1 MSRVSQNEKEFK
13 RVSYWRLLK
22 YAKPYW
28 KRLAI
33 GIFFGLVIG
42 GSLFS
47 SFLIIPK
54 LLMVVDSP
62 DAADQLKYE
71 QTAEKAIETIE
82 ANPGLTPEQK
92 KKAVAD
98 VLSPAKQKSNDPKL
112 QEALESLQSF
122 SEKCHLPLY
131 VTFETQTITLTWPE
145 EYSFRI
151 TDPETGKIAWQ
162 FFSIYVFGF
171 VFLWALKAIAT
182 YINHYCTRWVG
193 ARVIMDMRNEVYL
206 ALLRQSMSFYGRQ
219 DIGHLISRCT
229 NDTAAIDSS
238 VSDVIADITRCPL
251 EIIAC
256 AAALVYAGMQMD
268 NFGVLICLVIGFP
281 LCIVPILIISRII
294 RKTYKN
300 AFANI
305 AEVLSRMHVTFT
317 GILII
322 KANNTE
328 EKEFARFQKAN
339 KTYFRNQIRA
349 LRAQLL
355 MSPLMELVAVAATLV
370 FLIFAY
376 KNGITITEMAMLL
389 APAVMAYKPIKDLA
403 RIVSHIQRS
412 MAAADRYFDL
422 VDQHTEMKE
431 IENPVELKGFENEIK
446 FDNVRFAYEPGH
458 WILNGMDLTIKKGQ
472 MVAVVGE
479 TGSGKSTIGN
489 LIARFYDP
497 AEGVV
502 TIDGIPVK
510 DLSIKSLRKHIG
522 IVTQDPILFNETIAD
537 NIAYGAENVTREQI
551 IEAAK
556 QANAHEFIMSGTHPQ
571 NYDEE
576 VGEKGC
582 KLSGGEKQRIAIARA
597 ILKNPPILILDEA
610 TSALDTVTEKL
621 VQDALNRV
629 MTNRTVFA
637 IAHRLSTIRNADK
650 IIVLEKGNI
659 VEAGTHEELLALN
672 GKYKKLHDTQFAMD
686 GAANE

>member
-305 AEVLSRMHVTFT
+305 AEVLSRMHETFT

-458 WILNGMDLTIKKGQ
+458 WILNGMDLTIRKGQ

-497 AEGVV
+497 AEGSV

-650 IIVLEKGNI
+650 IIVLEKGKI

>member
-62 DAADQLKYE
+62 SAGDQVKYE
-71 QTAEKAIETIE
+71 QTAEKAVEAIE
-82 ANPGLTPEQK
+82 ANPDLTTEQK
-92 KKAVAD
+92 KKAVAEA
-98 VLSPAKQKSNDPKL
+98 LSPAEQKKKDPKL

-122 SEKCHLPLY
+122 SEKCHLPLS
-131 VTFETQTITLTWPE
+131 VGLETQTITLTWPCE
-145 EYSFRI
+145 HSFQV
-151 TDPETGKIAWQ
+151 TDPETGRISWQ

-171 VFLWALKAIAT
+171 VFLWALKAVAT

-193 ARVIMDMRNEVYL
+193 ARVIMDMRNEVYM

-251 EIIAC
+251 EILAC
-256 AAALVYAGMQMD
+256 AAALVYAGLQMD

-305 AEVLSRMHVTFT
+305 AEVLSRMHETFT
-317 GILII
+317 GILIV

-328 EKEFARFQKAN
+328 DKEYARFQKAN
-339 KTYFRNQIRA
+339 KTYFRNNIRA
-349 LRAQLL
+349 YRAQLL

-422 VDQHTEMKE
+422 IDQHTEMTE
-431 IENPVELKGFENEIK
+431 IENPVELKGFEDEIK
-446 FDNVRFAYEPGH
+446 FDKVRFAYEPGH

-497 AEGVV
+497 AEGSV

-537 NIAYGAENVTREQI
+537 NIAYGAENATREQI

-650 IIVLEKGNI
+650 IIVLEKGKI
-659 VEAGTHEELLALN
+659 VESGTHEELLALN

>member
-62 DAADQLKYE
+62 DAGDRVKYE
-71 QTAEKAIETIE
+71 QAAEKAIETIE
-82 ANPGLTPEQK
+82 ANPELTPEQK
-92 KKAVAD
+92 KEAIAD
-98 VLSPAKQKSNDPKL
+98 ALSPAEQKSSDPKL

-122 SEKCHLPLY
+122 AEKCHLPLY
-131 VTFETQTITLTWPE
+131 VTFETQTITLTWPD

-151 TDPETGKIAWQ
+151 TDPETGRIAWQ

-305 AEVLSRMHVTFT
+305 AEVLSRMHETFT

-458 WILNGMDLTIKKGQ
+458 WILNGMDLTIRKGQ

-497 AEGVV
+497 AEGSV

-650 IIVLEKGNI
+650 IIVLEKGKI

-672 GKYKKLHDTQFAMD
+672 GKYKKLHDTQFTMD
-686 GAANE
+686 GGANE

>member
-305 AEVLSRMHVTFT
+305 AEVLSRMHETFT

>member
-62 DAADQLKYE
+62 DAGDRVKYE
-71 QTAEKAIETIE
+71 QAAEKAIETIE
-82 ANPGLTPEQK
+82 ANPELTPEQK
-92 KKAVAD
+92 KEAIAD
-98 VLSPAKQKSNDPKL
+98 ALSPTEQKSSDPKL

-122 SEKCHLPLY
+122 AEKCHLPLY
-131 VTFETQTITLTWPE
+131 VTFETQTITLTWPD

-151 TDPETGKIAWQ
+151 TDPETGRIAWQ

-206 ALLRQSMSFYGRQ
+206 ALLRQSMSFYGKQ

-256 AAALVYAGMQMD
+256 AAALIYAGMQMD

-305 AEVLSRMHVTFT
+305 AEVLSRMHETFT

-322 KANNTE
+322 KASNTE

-458 WILNGMDLTIKKGQ
+458 WILNGMDLTIRKGQ

-479 TGSGKSTIGN
+479 TGSGKSAIGN

-497 AEGVV
+497 AEGSV
-502 TIDGIPVK
+502 TIDGIPV
-510 DLSIKSLRKHIG
+510 
-522 IVTQDPILFNETIAD
+522 
-537 NIAYGAENVTREQI
+537 
-551 IEAAK
+551 
-556 QANAHEFIMSGTHPQ
+556 
-571 NYDEE
+571 
-576 VGEKGC
+576 
-582 KLSGGEKQRIAIARA
+582 
-597 ILKNPPILILDEA
+597 
-610 TSALDTVTEKL
+610 
-621 VQDALNRV
+621 
-629 MTNRTVFA
+629 
-637 IAHRLSTIRNADK
+637 
-650 IIVLEKGNI
+650 
-659 VEAGTHEELLALN
+659 
-672 GKYKKLHDTQFAMD
+672 
-686 GAANE
+686 

>member
-122 SEKCHLPLY
+122 AEKSHLPLY
-131 VTFETQTITLTWPE
+131 VTFETQTVTLTWPD

-151 TDPETGKIAWQ
+151 TDPETGRIAWQ

-193 ARVIMDMRNEVYL
+193 ARVIMDMRNEVYM

-268 NFGVLICLVIGFP
+268 NFGVLICLAIGFP

-305 AEVLSRMHVTFT
+305 AEVLSRMHETFT

-322 KANNTE
+322 KASNTE

-403 RIVSHIQRS
+403 RIVSHVQRS

-422 VDQHTEMKE
+422 IDQHTEMTE
-431 IENPVELKGFENEIK
+431 IENPVELKGFEDEIK
-446 FDNVRFAYEPGH
+446 FDKVRFAYEPGH

-497 AEGVV
+497 AEGSVM
-502 TIDGIPVK
+502 IDGIPVK

-551 IEAAK
+551 IDAAK
-556 QANAHEFIMSGTHPQ
+556 QANAHDFIMSGTHPQ

-650 IIVLEKGNI
+650 IIVLEKGKI

-672 GKYKKLHDTQFAMD
+672 GKYKKLHDTQFSVD

>member
-305 AEVLSRMHVTFT
+305 AEVLSRMHETFT

-446 FDNVRFAYEPGH
+446 FDKVRFAYEPGH
-458 WILNGMDLTIKKGQ
+458 WILNGMDLTIRKGQ

-497 AEGVV
+497 AEGSV

-650 IIVLEKGNI
+650 IIVLEKGKI

>member
-1 MSRVSQNEKEFK
+1 MSRISENEREFK
-13 RVSYWRLLK
+13 RVSYWRLIK
-22 YAKPYW
+22 YTKPYW

-54 LLMVVDSP
+54 LLMVVDAP
-62 DAADQLKYE
+62 DAGDLVKYE
-71 QTAEKAIETIE
+71 QTAERVVETIA
-82 ANPGLTPEQK
+82 ANPDLTPEQK

-98 VLSPAKQKSNDPKL
+98 ALTPKAQKSNDPKL
-112 QEALESLQSF
+112 IETLESLQSF
-122 SEKCHLPLY
+122 AEKCGLPLY
-131 VTFETQTITLTWPE
+131 VTLETQTVTLTWPE
-145 EYSFRI
+145 EYSFQI
-151 TDPETGKIAWQ
+151 TDPETGRIAWQ
-162 FFSIYVFGF
+162 FFLIYVFGF
-171 VFLWALKAIAT
+171 VFLWALKALAT

-219 DIGHLISRCT
+219 DVGHLISRCT
-229 NDTAAIDSS
+229 TDTAAIESS

-251 EIIAC
+251 EILAC
-256 AAALVYAGMQMD
+256 AAALVYAGMHMD

-281 LCIVPILIISRII
+281 ICTVPILVIARIVRRI
-294 RKTYKN
+294 YKK
-300 AFANI
+300 AFSNV
-305 AEVLSRMHVTFT
+305 AELLSRMHETFT

-328 EKEFARFQKAN
+328 KMEFERFRKAN

-355 MSPLMELVAVAATLV
+355 MSPLMELVAVSATLV
-370 FLIFAY
+370 FLVFAY
-376 KNGITITEMAMLL
+376 RSGITITEMAMLL

-422 VDQHTEMKE
+422 IDQRSEMTEV
-431 IENPVELKGFENEIK
+431 ENPVELKGFDEEIR
-446 FDNVRFAYEPGH
+446 FNHVRFAYEPGH
-458 WILNGMDLTIKKGQ
+458 WILIVMDLTIRKGQ

-497 AEGVV
+497 AEGSV

-522 IVTQDPILFNETIAD
+522 IVTQEPILFNETIAD
-537 NIAYGAENVTREQI
+537 NIAYGAENVTREQV

-556 QANAHEFIMSGTHPQ
+556 QANAHDFIMSGTHPQ

-650 IIVLEKGNI
+650 IIVLEKGKI
-659 VEAGTHEELLALN
+659 VEAGTHDELLALN
-672 GKYKKLHDTQFAMD
+672 GKYKKLHDTQFALD

>member
-22 YAKPYW
+22 YVKPYW
-28 KRLAI
+28 KRLAV
-33 GIFFGLVIG
+33 GVFFGLVIG

-62 DAADQLKYE
+62 DAGDRVKYE
-71 QTAEKAIETIE
+71 QAAEKAVETIE
-82 ANPGLTPEQK
+82 ANPELTPEQK
-92 KKAVAD
+92 KEAIAD
-98 VLSPAKQKSNDPKL
+98 ALSPAEQKSSDPKL

-122 SEKCHLPLY
+122 AEKCKLPLY

-151 TDPETGKIAWQ
+151 TDPETGRIAWQ

-206 ALLRQSMSFYGRQ
+206 ALLRQSMSFYGKQ

-251 EIIAC
+251 ELIAC
-256 AAALVYAGMQMD
+256 AAALVYAGMQMN

-281 LCIVPILIISRII
+281 LCVVPILIISRII

-305 AEVLSRMHVTFT
+305 AEVLSRMHETFT
-317 GILII
+317 GILIV

-328 EKEFARFQKAN
+328 DREYARFQKAN
-339 KTYFRNQIRA
+339 KTYFRNNIRA
-349 LRAQLL
+349 YRAQLL
-355 MSPLMELVAVAATLV
+355 MTPLMELVAVSATLV

-422 VDQHTEMKE
+422 IDQHTEMTE
-431 IENPVELKGFENEIK
+431 IENPVELKGFEDEIK
-446 FDNVRFAYEPGH
+446 FDKVRFAYEPGH

-497 AEGVV
+497 AEGSV

-537 NIAYGAENVTREQI
+537 NIAYGAENATREQI

-650 IIVLEKGNI
+650 IIVLEKGKI

-672 GKYKKLHDTQFAMD
+672 GKYKKLHDTQFTID
-686 GAANE
+686 GGANE

>member
-54 LLMVVDSP
+54 LLMVVESP
-62 DAADQLKYE
+62 DAGDRVRYE
-71 QTAEKAIETIE
+71 QAAEKAIETIE
-82 ANPGLTPEQK
+82 ANPELTSEQK
-92 KKAVAD
+92 KAAVAK
-98 VLSPAKQKSNDPKL
+98 VLSPAEQNSSDPKL

-256 AAALVYAGMQMD
+256 AAALIYAGMQMD

-305 AEVLSRMHVTFT
+305 AEVLSRMHETFT

-458 WILNGMDLTIKKGQ
+458 WILNGMDLTIRKGQ

-497 AEGVV
+497 AEGSV

-650 IIVLEKGNI
+650 IIVLEKGKI

>member
-54 LLMVVDSP
+54 LLMVVESP
-62 DAADQLKYE
+62 DAGDRVRYE
-71 QTAEKAIETIE
+71 QAAEKAIETIE
-82 ANPGLTPEQK
+82 ANPELTSEQK
-92 KKAVAD
+92 KAAVAK
-98 VLSPAKQKSNDPKL
+98 VLSPAEQNSSDPKL

-256 AAALVYAGMQMD
+256 AAALIYAGMQMD
-268 NFGVLICLVIGFP
+268 NFGVLICLVFGFP

-305 AEVLSRMHVTFT
+305 AEVLSRMHETFT

-458 WILNGMDLTIKKGQ
+458 WILNGMDLTIRKGQ

-497 AEGVV
+497 AEGSV

-582 KLSGGEKQRIAIARA
+582 KLSGGEKQRIAIART

-650 IIVLEKGNI
+650 IIVLEKGKI

>member
-1 MSRVSQNEKEFK
+1 MSRVSENEREFK
-13 RVSYWRLLK
+13 RVSYWRLVK
-22 YAKPYW
+22 YTKPYW

-62 DAADQLKYE
+62 DAGDRVKYE
-71 QTAEKAIETIE
+71 QAAEKAVETIE
-82 ANPGLTPEQK
+82 ANPELTPEQK
-92 KKAVAD
+92 KEAIAD
-98 VLSPAKQKSNDPKL
+98 ALSPAEQKSSDPKL

-122 SEKCHLPLY
+122 AEKCKLPLY

-151 TDPETGKIAWQ
+151 TDPETGRIAWQ

-206 ALLRQSMSFYGRQ
+206 ALLRQSMSFYGKQ

-251 EIIAC
+251 ELIAC
-256 AAALVYAGMQMD
+256 AAALVYAGMQMN

-281 LCIVPILIISRII
+281 LCVVPILIISRII

-305 AEVLSRMHVTFT
+305 AEVLSRMHETFT
-317 GILII
+317 GILIV

-328 EKEFARFQKAN
+328 DKEYARFQKAN
-339 KTYFRNQIRA
+339 KTYFRNNIRA
-349 LRAQLL
+349 YRAQLL
-355 MSPLMELVAVAATLV
+355 MTPLMELVAVSATLV

-422 VDQHTEMKE
+422 IDQHTEMTE
-431 IENPVELKGFENEIK
+431 IENPVELKGFEDEIK
-446 FDNVRFAYEPGH
+446 FDKVRFAYEPGH

-497 AEGVV
+497 AEGSV

-537 NIAYGAENVTREQI
+537 NIAYGAENATREQI

-650 IIVLEKGNI
+650 IIVLEKGKI

-672 GKYKKLHDTQFAMD
+672 GKYKKLHDTQFTID

>member
-62 DAADQLKYE
+62 DAGDRVKYE
-71 QTAEKAIETIE
+71 QAAEKAIETIE
-82 ANPGLTPEQK
+82 ANPELTPEQK
-92 KKAVAD
+92 KEAIAD
-98 VLSPAKQKSNDPKL
+98 ALSPAEQKSSDPKL

-122 SEKCHLPLY
+122 AEKCHLPLY
-131 VTFETQTITLTWPE
+131 VTFETQTITLTWPD

-151 TDPETGKIAWQ
+151 TDPETGRIAWQ

-206 ALLRQSMSFYGRQ
+206 ALLRQSMSFYGKQ

-256 AAALVYAGMQMD
+256 AAALIYAGMQMD

-305 AEVLSRMHVTFT
+305 AEVLSRMHETFT

-322 KANNTE
+322 KASNTE

-458 WILNGMDLTIKKGQ
+458 WILNGMDLTIRKGQ

-497 AEGVV
+497 AEGSV
-502 TIDGIPVK
+502 TIDGTPVK

-537 NIAYGAENVTREQI
+537 NIAYGAENATREQI

-650 IIVLEKGNI
+650 IIVLEKGKI

-672 GKYKKLHDTQFAMD
+672 GKYKKLHDTQFTMD

>member
-62 DAADQLKYE
+62 DAGDRVKYE
-71 QTAEKAIETIE
+71 QAAEKAIETIE
-82 ANPGLTPEQK
+82 ANPELTPEQK
-92 KKAVAD
+92 KEAIAD
-98 VLSPAKQKSNDPKL
+98 ALSPAEQKSSDPKL

-122 SEKCHLPLY
+122 AEKCHLPLY
-131 VTFETQTITLTWPE
+131 VTFETQTITLTWPD

-151 TDPETGKIAWQ
+151 TDPETGRIAWQ

-305 AEVLSRMHVTFT
+305 AEVLSRMHETFT

-322 KANNTE
+322 KASNTE

-458 WILNGMDLTIKKGQ
+458 WILNGMDLTIRKGQ

-497 AEGVV
+497 AEGSV

-650 IIVLEKGNI
+650 IIVLEKGKI

-672 GKYKKLHDTQFAMD
+672 GKYKKLHDTQFTMD

>member
-1 MSRVSQNEKEFK
+1 
-13 RVSYWRLLK
+13 
-22 YAKPYW
+22 
-28 KRLAI
+28 
-33 GIFFGLVIG
+33 
-42 GSLFS
+42 
-47 SFLIIPK
+47 
-54 LLMVVDSP
+54 
-62 DAADQLKYE
+62 
-71 QTAEKAIETIE
+71 
-82 ANPGLTPEQK
+82 
-92 KKAVAD
+92 
-98 VLSPAKQKSNDPKL
+98 
-112 QEALESLQSF
+112 
-122 SEKCHLPLY
+122 
-131 VTFETQTITLTWPE
+131 
-145 EYSFRI
+145 
-151 TDPETGKIAWQ
+151 
-162 FFSIYVFGF
+162 
-171 VFLWALKAIAT
+171 
-182 YINHYCTRWVG
+182 
-193 ARVIMDMRNEVYL
+193 
-206 ALLRQSMSFYGRQ
+206 MSFYGRQ
-219 DIGHLISRCT
+219 DVGHLISRCT
-229 NDTAAIDSS
+229 TDTAAIESS

-251 EIIAC
+251 EILAC
-256 AAALVYAGMQMD
+256 AAALVYAGMHMD
-268 NFGVLICLVIGFP
+268 NFGILICLVIGFP
-281 LCIVPILIISRII
+281 ICTVPILVIARVVRRI
-294 RKTYKN
+294 YKK
-300 AFANI
+300 AFSNV
-305 AEVLSRMHVTFT
+305 AELLSRMHETFT

-328 EKEFARFQKAN
+328 KMEFERFRKAN

-355 MSPLMELVAVAATLV
+355 MSPLMELVAVSATLV
-370 FLIFAY
+370 FLVFAY
-376 KNGITITEMAMLL
+376 RSGITITEMAMLL

-422 VDQHTEMKE
+422 IDQRSEMTEV
-431 IENPVELKGFENEIK
+431 ENPVELKGFDEEIR
-446 FDNVRFAYEPGH
+446 FNHVRFAYEPGH
-458 WILNGMDLTIKKGQ
+458 WILNDMDLTIRKGQ

-497 AEGVV
+497 AEGTV

-522 IVTQDPILFNETIAD
+522 IVTQEPILFNETIAD

-556 QANAHEFIMSGTHPQ
+556 QANAHDFIMSGTHPQ

-650 IIVLEKGNI
+650 IIVLEKGKI
-659 VEAGTHEELLALN
+659 VEAGTHDELLALN
-672 GKYKKLHDTQFAMD
+672 GKYKKLHDTQFALD

>member
-62 DAADQLKYE
+62 DAGDRVKYE
-71 QTAEKAIETIE
+71 QAAEKAIETIE
-82 ANPGLTPEQK
+82 ANPELTPEQK
-92 KKAVAD
+92 KEAIAD
-98 VLSPAKQKSNDPKL
+98 ALSPAEQKSSDPKL

-122 SEKCHLPLY
+122 AEKCHLPLY
-131 VTFETQTITLTWPE
+131 VTFETQTITLTWPD

-151 TDPETGKIAWQ
+151 TDPETGRIAWQ

-305 AEVLSRMHVTFT
+305 AEVLSRMHETFT

-322 KANNTE
+322 KASNTE

-422 VDQHTEMKE
+422 IDQHTEMKE

-458 WILNGMDLTIKKGQ
+458 WILNGMDLTIRKGQ

-497 AEGVV
+497 AEGSV

-537 NIAYGAENVTREQI
+537 NIAYGAENATREQI

-650 IIVLEKGNI
+650 IIVLEKGKI

-672 GKYKKLHDTQFAMD
+672 GKYKKLHDTQFTMD

>member
-62 DAADQLKYE
+62 DAANQAKYE
-71 QTAEKAIETIE
+71 LAAEKVVTTIE
-82 ANPGLTPEQK
+82 ANPELTSEQK
-92 KKAVAD
+92 KAAVAK
-98 VLSPAKQKSNDPKL
+98 VLSPAEQNSSDPKL

-122 SEKCHLPLY
+122 SEKYHLPLY

-256 AAALVYAGMQMD
+256 AAALIYAGMQMD

-305 AEVLSRMHVTFT
+305 AEVLSRMHETFT

-322 KANNTE
+322 KASNTE

-422 VDQHTEMKE
+422 IDQHTEMKE
-431 IENPVELKGFENEIK
+431 IENPVELKGFEDEIK
-446 FDNVRFAYEPGH
+446 FDKVRFAYEPGH

-537 NIAYGAENVTREQI
+537 NIAYGAENATREQI

-650 IIVLEKGNI
+650 IIVLEKGKI
-659 VEAGTHEELLALN
+659 VEAGTHEELFALN

>member
-62 DAADQLKYE
+62 DAANQAKYE
-71 QTAEKAIETIE
+71 LAAEKAVATIE
-82 ANPGLTPEQK
+82 ANTELTSEQK
-92 KKAVAD
+92 KAAVAK
-98 VLSPAKQKSNDPKL
+98 VLSPAEQNSSDPKL

-122 SEKCHLPLY
+122 SEKWHLPLY

-193 ARVIMDMRNEVYL
+193 ARVIMDMRNEVYM

-256 AAALVYAGMQMD
+256 AAALIYAGMQMD

-281 LCIVPILIISRII
+281 LCIAPILIISRII

-305 AEVLSRMHVTFT
+305 AEVLSRMHETFT
-317 GILII
+317 GILIV

-328 EKEFARFQKAN
+328 DKEYARFQKAN
-339 KTYFRNQIRA
+339 KTYFRNNIRA
-349 LRAQLL
+349 YRAQLL

-422 VDQHTEMKE
+422 IDQHTEMTE
-431 IENPVELKGFENEIK
+431 IENPVELKGFEDEIK
-446 FDNVRFAYEPGH
+446 FDKVRFAYEPGH
-458 WILNGMDLTIKKGQ
+458 WILNGMDLTIRKGQ

-497 AEGVV
+497 AEGSL

-537 NIAYGAENVTREQI
+537 NIAYGAENATREQI

-650 IIVLEKGNI
+650 IIVLEKGKI
-659 VEAGTHEELLALN
+659 VEAGTHEELFALN

>member
-62 DAADQLKYE
+62 DAGDRVKYE
-71 QTAEKAIETIE
+71 QAAEKAIETIE
-82 ANPGLTPEQK
+82 ANPELTSEQK
-92 KKAVAD
+92 KAAVAK
-98 VLSPAKQKSNDPKL
+98 VLSPAEQNSSDPKL

-256 AAALVYAGMQMD
+256 AAALIYAGMQMD

-305 AEVLSRMHVTFT
+305 AEVLSRMHETFT

-458 WILNGMDLTIKKGQ
+458 WILNGMDLTIRKGQ

-497 AEGVV
+497 AEGSV

-650 IIVLEKGNI
+650 IIVLEKGKI

>member
-122 SEKCHLPLY
+122 AEKSHLPLY
-131 VTFETQTITLTWPE
+131 VTFETQTVTLTWPD

-151 TDPETGKIAWQ
+151 TDPETGRIAWQ

-305 AEVLSRMHVTFT
+305 AEVLSRMHETFT

-322 KANNTE
+322 KASNTE

-497 AEGVV
+497 AEGSVM
-502 TIDGIPVK
+502 IDGIPVK

-551 IEAAK
+551 IDAAK
-556 QANAHEFIMSGTHPQ
+556 QANAHDFIMSGTHPQ

-650 IIVLEKGNI
+650 IIVLEKGKI

-672 GKYKKLHDTQFAMD
+672 GKYKKLHDTQFSVD

>member
-1 MSRVSQNEKEFK
+1 MSRVSENEREFK
-13 RVSYWRLLK
+13 RVSYWRLVK
-22 YAKPYW
+22 YTKPYW

-54 LLMVVDSP
+54 LLMVVDAP
-62 DAADQLKYE
+62 DAGELVKYE
-71 QTAEKAIETIE
+71 QTAEKVVETIA
-82 ANPGLTPEQK
+82 ANPDLTPEQK
-92 KKAVAD
+92 KKAVAEA
-98 VLSPAKQKSNDPKL
+98 LIPETRKSNDPKL
-112 QEALESLQSF
+112 LETLESLQSF
-122 SEKCHLPLY
+122 AEKCKLPLT
-131 VTFETQTITLTWPE
+131 VNLETQAITLTWPE
-145 EYSFRI
+145 EYSFQI
-151 TDPETGKIAWQ
+151 TNPETGRIAWQ

-171 VFLWALKAIAT
+171 VFLWALKALAT

-268 NFGVLICLVIGFP
+268 NFGVLICLIIGFP

-305 AEVLSRMHVTFT
+305 AEVLSRMHETFT
-317 GILII
+317 GILVI
-322 KANNTE
+322 KASNTE

-355 MSPLMELVAVAATLV
+355 MSPLMELVAVSATLV

-422 VDQHTEMKE
+422 VDQHTEMTE
-431 IENPVELKGFENEIK
+431 IENPVELKGFENEIR

-458 WILNGMDLTIKKGQ
+458 WILNGMDLTIRKGQ

-497 AEGVV
+497 AEGAV
-502 TIDGIPVK
+502 TIDGVPVK
-510 DLSIKSLRKHIG
+510 DLTIKSLRKHIG

-571 NYDEE
+571 NYEEE

-650 IIVLEKGNI
+650 IIVLEKGRI
-659 VEAGTHEELLALN
+659 VESGTHEELLALN
-672 GKYKKLHDTQFAMD
+672 GKYKKLHDTQFALD